1 MALTPGTRLGAYSIT
16 AALGTGGMGE
26 VYRATDTR
34 LDRTVAVKVITLDL
48 TASILA
54 ATNTPVPAAARLDG
68 INLLPI
74 LGGQSPV
81 VERTLFW
88 RTYDANRRQR
98 AVRSGDWK
106 LLIDGESA
114 MVFDVRND
122 LGERN
127 DLARERQD
135 VARRLQPLIAAWEKD
150 VDAEAQARARVT
162 R

>member
-1 MALTPGTRLGAYSIT
+1 VGIT
-16 AALGTGGMGE
+16 F
-26 VYRATDTR
+26 D
-34 LDRTVAVKVITLDL
+34 I

-54 ATNTPVPAAARLDG
+54 ATNTPIPATGSLEG

-74 LGGQSPV
+74 LTGESPV

-88 RTYDANRRQR
+88 RSVYANRRQR

-114 MVFDVRND
+114 MVFDVRRD
-122 LGERN
+122 VGERN
-127 DLARERQD
+127 DLAHERQD
-135 VARRLQPLIAAWEKD
+135 VARRLRQSLDTWEKD
-150 VDAEAQARARVT
+150 VDSEAKTRSATRV